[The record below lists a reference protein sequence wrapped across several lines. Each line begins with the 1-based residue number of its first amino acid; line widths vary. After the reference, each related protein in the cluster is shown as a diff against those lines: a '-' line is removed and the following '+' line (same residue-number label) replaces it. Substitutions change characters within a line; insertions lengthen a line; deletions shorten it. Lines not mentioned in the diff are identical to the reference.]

1 MFKQLDKSDDLTSVL
16 TLTNTNSVDSDI
28 GSIVY

>member
-1 MFKQLDKSDDLTSVL
+1 MFKQLYKSDDLTSVL
-16 TLTNTNSVDSDI
+16 TLTNTDYVDSDS

>member
-16 TLTNTNSVDSDI
+16 TLTNKDYVDSDS

>member
-1 MFKQLDKSDDLTSVL
+1 MFKQYNTHHDLTSVL
-16 TLTNTNSVDSDI
+16 TFSNTNYVDSDI

>member
-16 TLTNTNSVDSDI
+16 TLNNTDYVDSDS

>member
-16 TLTNTNSVDSDI
+16 TLTNTDYVDSDI